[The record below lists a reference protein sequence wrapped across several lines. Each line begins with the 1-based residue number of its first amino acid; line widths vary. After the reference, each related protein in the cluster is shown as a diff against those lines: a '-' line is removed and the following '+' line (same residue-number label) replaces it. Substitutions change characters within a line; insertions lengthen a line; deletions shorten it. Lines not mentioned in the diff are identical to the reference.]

1 MSRALLL
8 VEPGRFEWADMAEPV
23 AGPGEVIVRA
33 LFSGLC
39 GTDLHIVDGSHPRA
53 TFPLAIG
60 HEFVGLPE
68 SGPLAGQT
76 VLVDPLLPC
85 GSCTACDIGASNTCA
100 RLRLIGIDRDGALAG
115 RVAVAEDRL
124 HILPAGIPADVAP
137 LAEPIAVAVHVVRRV
152 PPLLG
157 RSVVVIGGGPVG
169 LLVAHMARRA
179 GGQVMVSEKSVSRRA
194 VAEALGFELLDPVA
208 PVEDVQRRTAGRLA
222 SVVFD
227 AAAAAPVAGMLTQLV
242 QPTGT
247 IAIVGTYATPA
258 AIDLQAVVFKELTMV
273 GHRTYLP
280 ADIDAAITIL
290 DADQEALR
298 PLMSGTVTPD
308 QVQTTIEALR
318 SGQGMKYVVDCRA

>member
-8 VEPGRFEWADMAEPV
+8 VEPGRFEWGDVSEPD
-23 AGPGEVIVRA
+23 PGTGQVIVRA
-33 LFSGLC
+33 RFSGLC
-39 GTDLHIVDGSHPRA
+39 GTDLHIADGSHPRA

-60 HEFVGLPE
+60 HEFVGVPAA
-68 SGPLAGQT
+68 GRLAGQT

-85 GSCTACDIGASNTCA
+85 GACPACDIGASNACT

-124 HILPAGIPADVAP
+124 HVVPRSIPDEVAP

-169 LLVAHMARRA
+169 LLVAHVARRA
-179 GGQVMVSEKSVSRRA
+179 GGHVVVSEPSPARRA
-194 VAEALGFELLDPVA
+194 IAEALGFELLDAADPVG
-208 PVEDVQRRTAGRLA
+208 DVQRRTDGRLA

-242 QPTGT
+242 QPSGT
-247 IAIVGTYATPA
+247 IAIVGTYGTPT
-258 AIDLQAVVFKELTMV
+258 AIDLQAVMFKELTIV

-280 ADIDAAITIL
+280 ADIDAAIAIL
-290 DADQEALR
+290 DADQEVLR
-298 PLMSGTVTPD
+298 PLMSGTITPD
-308 QVQTTIEALR
+308 AVQATIEALR
-318 SGQGMKYVVDCRA
+318 SGQGMKYVVECPA